1 MTVDFVNQYRIYNKV
16 LREDKNGRQS
26 VIIGDKTVTTKV
38 PGFYYWACSEIAKE
52 HINCRLKLLAKVHE
66 QIELCS
72 AKKDG
77 NTYAPKRLKTFTD
90 KVTGERKTVET
101 VKRVKEWFW
110 INETGKIHLAIK
122 YGSKTIMLNKK
133 GANAIEVTNGDELIS
148 TLKHIAGSI
157 ENGEL
162 DEFINDVSKATRDSF
177 AK

>member
-1 MTVDFVNQYRIYNKV
+1 MATLSALKLVTSKKQSTVSPIVNR
-16 LREDKNGRQS
+16 
-26 VIIGDKTVTTKV
+26 
-38 PGFYYWACSEIAKE
+38 
-52 HINCRLKLLAKVHE
+52 RLKLLAKVNE
-66 QIELCS
+66 QIELCT

-90 KVTGERKTVET
+90 KVTGERKTIET
-101 VKRVKEWFW
+101 IKRVKEWFW
-110 INETGKIHLAIK
+110 ISDTGKIHLAIK
-122 YGSKTIMLNKK
+122 YGSKTLMLNKK
-133 GANAIEVTNGDELIS
+133 GANAIEVSNGDELIS

>member
-1 MTVDFVNQYRIYNKV
+1 MATLSALKLVTSKKQSTV
-16 LREDKNGRQS
+16 S
-26 VIIGDKTVTTKV
+26 PVI
-38 PGFYYWACSEIAKE
+38 
-52 HINCRLKLLAKVHE
+52 NRRLKLLAKVHE

-122 YGSKTIMLNKK
+122 YGSKTLTLNKK
-133 GANAIEVTNGDELIS
+133 SKANAIELASGDELVA
-148 TLKHIAGSI
+148 TLKALKIAVA
-157 ENGEL
+157 NGEL
-162 DEFINDVSKATRDSF
+162 DEAIAEVSEATRIAF
-177 AK
+177 GK

>member
-1 MTVDFVNQYRIYNKV
+1 MATLSALKLVTSKKQSTV
-16 LREDKNGRQS
+16 S
-26 VIIGDKTVTTKV
+26 PVI
-38 PGFYYWACSEIAKE
+38 
-52 HINCRLKLLAKVHE
+52 NRRLKLLAKVHE

-110 INETGKIHLAIK
+110 INETGKINLAIK
-122 YGSKTIMLNKK
+122 YGSKTLMLNKK
-133 GANAIEVTNGDELIS
+133 GANAIELTTGDELIA
-148 TLKHIAGSI
+148 TLKSIKLAI

-162 DEFINDVSKATRDSF
+162 DESISEVSNATKL
-177 AK
+177 ALKNETIQTMGTH